1 MNGGSRRR
9 YNTDVDPL
17 ADYPITVAVDVRYR
31 DLDTFNHVNNAVYLT
46 YFEQARVAYFAE
58 LGWTSRDDSVVVAR
72 AEVNYRRAI
81 VLGQKVRVG
90 CRVARFGTKS
100 YTMEYQVLA
109 DGEPAADGITV
120 QAFVSGGRGA
130 TLPDA
135 LKQRILSVEA
145 RVGRK
150 PELGG

>member
-1 MNGGSRRR
+1 M
-9 YNTDVDPL
+9 DPL
-17 ADYPITVAVDVRYR
+17 ADFPIVVEVEVRYR

-90 CRVARFGTKS
+90 CRVARFGNKS
-100 YTMEYQVLA
+100 YTMEYRVLS
-109 DGEPAADGITV
+109 DGEAAADGITV
-120 QAFVSGGRGA
+120 QAYVAGGRGA
-130 TLPDA
+130 SLPDE
-135 LKQRILSVEA
+135 LKRRILDVEA
-145 RVGRK
+145 KAGHR
-150 PELGG
+150 PE